1 MGKVVEISVFKPQH
15 GKAKEFLQGYAD
27 IKKIFLDAGVSSV
40 QVLAGSS
47 GKDVGNIVVIQTF
60 KSPSDAGAVNEKLG
74 DNSGLHEWMDDHAH
88 VGIADLVS
96 HDVYEVLED

>member
-15 GKAKEFLQGYAD
+15 GKAKEFLDGYAD
-27 IKKIFLDAGVSSV
+27 VKKTFLDAGASSV

-47 GKDVGNIVVIQTF
+47 GKDVGNIIVIQTF
-60 KSPSDAGAVNEKLG
+60 NSPTHAGSVNEKLG
-74 DNSGLHEWMDDHAH
+74 ESSGLHEWMDDHAH